1 MKIMSINTGVSSLKF
16 SLFDMEDSSLLIKGA
31 FERIGI
37 EGGSY
42 TLKYKNNKIRVEAEL
57 PDFLTAVKTLLE
69 KLIELEVIESLNDIA
84 GIGYRIVHGGD
95 KYSQSVVITDEVIN
109 DIISFSDYAPLH
121 NPSHA
126 ICIKDFQKVL
136 PNTKMVAVFDTAF
149 HQSIK
154 KDRYLYAV
162 PYEWY
167 EKYHVRKYGAH
178 GTSHRFVALEL
189 ERLTGKKNMNIISCH
204 LGNSSSICAIEDG
217 VSRDI
222 SMGFNPNSGLMMGT
236 RSGDIDVSFI
246 PYVMEKERKDA
257 DEIIDDLGKK
267 SGFLGISG
275 ISSDSRDL
283 EKCYIQGDERS
294 RTTLKMYVNS
304 VVKYIATYYVLL
316 GHVDALVFTSGIG
329 ENSPLIR
336 ELVVDELGAL
346 GIKIDKQKNKIKG
359 KYSKISTKDSK
370 VDVFILPTNED
381 LLIAKDTIEL
391 IGGIKNA

>member
-1 MKIMSINTGVSSLKF
+1 MKILSINTGVSSLKF
-16 SLFDMEDSSLLIKGA
+16 SLFDMKDDSLIIKGV

-37 EGGSY
+37 EGGTY
-42 TLKYKNNKIRVEAEL
+42 TLKYKNNKIKIETDL
-57 PDFLTAVKTLLE
+57 PDFLTVVRTLLE
-69 KLIELEVIESLNDIA
+69 KLIELEAIESINDIV
-84 GIGYRIVHGGD
+84 GIGHRIVHGGD
-95 KYSQSVVITDEVIN
+95 KYSQSVVINDEVIN
-109 DIISFSDYAPLH
+109 DIISFSDYAPFH

-126 ICIKDFQKVL
+126 MCIKAFQKVL
-136 PNTKMVAVFDTAF
+136 PNVKMVAVFDTAF

-178 GTSHRFVALEL
+178 GTSHRYVALEL

-204 LGNSSSICAIEDG
+204 LGNSSSICAIENG

-246 PYVMEKERKDA
+246 PYIMEKERKDA
-257 DEIIDDLGKK
+257 DEILEDLNKK

-275 ISSDSRDL
+275 VSSDSRDI
-283 EKCYIQGDERS
+283 EKCYTFGDERCKL
-294 RTTLKMYVNS
+294 TLKMYINS

-316 GHVDALVFTSGIG
+316 GQVDALVFTSGIG

-359 KYSKISTKDSK
+359 KYCKISTKDSK
-370 VDVFILPTNED
+370 ADVFILPTKED
-381 LLIAKDTIEL
+381 LLIAKDTMEL

>member
-1 MKIMSINTGVSSLKF
+1 MKILSINSGVSSLKF
-16 SLFDMEDSSLLIKGA
+16 SLFDMKDCSLIIKGV

-37 EGGSY
+37 EGGTY
-42 TLKYKNNKIRVEAEL
+42 TLKYKNDKIKIEADL
-57 PDFLTAVKTLLE
+57 PDFLTVAKILLE
-69 KLIELEVIESLNDIA
+69 KLIELEAIESINDIA
-84 GIGYRIVHGGD
+84 GVGHRIVHGGD
-95 KYSQSVVITDEVIN
+95 KYSQSVIIDDEVIN

-121 NPSHA
+121 NPSHVT
-126 ICIKDFQKVL
+126 CIKAFQSVL

-149 HQSIK
+149 TQSIK
-154 KDRYLYAV
+154 KDRFLYAV

-189 ERLTGKKNMNIISCH
+189 ERLTGRKNMNIISCH

-217 VSRDI
+217 VCRDI

-257 DEIIDDLGKK
+257 DEILDDLNKK
-267 SGFLGISG
+267 SGFIGVSG
-275 ISSDSRDL
+275 ISSDSRDI
-283 EKCYIQGDERS
+283 EKGYIQGDERCKIA
-294 RTTLKMYVNS
+294 LKMYINS

-316 GHVDALVFTSGIG
+316 GQVDALVFTSGIG

-346 GIKIDKQKNKIKG
+346 GIKIDKQKNKLKG
-359 KYSKISTKDSK
+359 KYCKISTKESDI
-370 VDVFILPTNED
+370 DVFILPTNED
-381 LLIAKDTIEL
+381 LIIAKDTIEL